1 MKRLSLVTAALAA
14 WSLTAGA
21 QQFTMKL
28 STPTINDVTIEW
40 MNAFKKAVESRS
52 GGKIKVEIYPANQL
66 GAIPRTVDG
75 VALGTIEMT
84 TPATGF
90 FVGLD
95 PRFLVFDAPGLF
107 DDMRHAQKVFADP
120 EVRKRLATFGSSK
133 GVEPLFTF
141 AHGPLMLLSHKP
153 IRTVADFAG
162 QKIRV
167 PGGAPLHLEPFRKLG
182 ASPLSMPLGE
192 VMPAMQNRT
201 LDGFTAGQTIFTAF
215 KYYDV
220 TKALTELPGSFLI
233 AAGVV
238 NRNYMKSLGPLEAM
252 VREEA
257 QKAETLFSTF
267 GIEDVQRARKTWEQ
281 HGGQNI
287 ALPAQEAKRFLEL
300 ANSALPP
307 ILAGNPQ
314 LKEDY
319 EALLAAAR
327 KHR

>member
-1 MKRLSLVTAALAA
+1 MKPYAFLAALALA
-14 WSLTAGA
+14 ASAQA

-40 MNAFKKAVESRS
+40 MNAFKAGVESRS

-66 GAIPRTVDG
+66 GPIPRTVEG

-90 FVGLD
+90 FVGLE
-95 PRFLVFDAPGLF
+95 PRFVVFDAPGLF
-107 DDMRHAQKVFADP
+107 DDMRHAQRVFADP
-120 EVRKRLATFGSSK
+120 EVRKRLATFGASK

-153 IRTVADFAG
+153 VKTVADLVG

-167 PGGAPLHLEPFRKLG
+167 PGGAPLHLEPFKKLG
-182 ASPLSMPLGE
+182 ANPLSMPLGE

-201 LDGFTAGQTIFTAF
+201 IDGFTAGLTIYTAF

-220 TKALTELPGSFLI
+220 AKPLTELPGSFLI
-233 AAGVV
+233 AAGLV
-238 NRNYMKSLGPLEAM
+238 NRSYMKSLGPLEAM

-257 QKAETLFSTF
+257 RKAERVFSTW
-267 GIEDVQRARKTWEQ
+267 GVDDVENSRKVWES

-287 ALPAQEAKRFLEL
+287 KLPPAEAKRFLDQ
-300 ANSALPP
+300 ATSALPP
-307 ILAGNPQ
+307 ILAANPQ

-319 EALLAAAR
+319 EALAAAAKKYR
-327 KHR
+327 Q